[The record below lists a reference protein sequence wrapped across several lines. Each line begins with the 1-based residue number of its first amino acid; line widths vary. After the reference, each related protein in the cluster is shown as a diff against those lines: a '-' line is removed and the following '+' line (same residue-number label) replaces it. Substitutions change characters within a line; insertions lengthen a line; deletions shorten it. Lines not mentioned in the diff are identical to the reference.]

1 MAFTDHSDLFGSV
14 HEDGLNLVLR
24 HLMRQRPSLFN
35 YATPEFAINPH
46 LFCTPI
52 EADQRVLDA
61 GNPVFTEME
70 PLPVFGAPFDLG
82 VNFCLQVTKLAI
94 DFHSGQSITLPEE
107 LAPLGEQRFALTAQA
122 LGGLDCPSN
131 EFIDQMLPAIEQRL
145 LEQQKLAVG
154 EVKDEESHTGFGGSS
169 VEPSRIT
176 PAAPLATRDV
186 KPLRGVIRVPPR
198 DVLVFPTRRLECFG
212 LGLFI
217 VGFFE
222 WGPVAGSQQAF
233 LKTRLAGV
241 EIVDLQPVLLENQ
254 IECYLSTVLRLGVL
268 PRLML
273 PLEKMVLDITATLAE
288 QGLALGKQVTLG
300 PSSVPG
306 DVPHNPAVEGDQLKA
321 YAKLTIS

>member
-1 MAFTDHSDLFGSV
+1 MAFTEHSDLFGSV

-35 YATPEFAINPH
+35 YATPEFAVNPH
-46 LFCTPI
+46 LLCMPI
-52 EADQRVLDA
+52 EADQRVLAA
-61 GNPVFTEME
+61 GNPVFTELE
-70 PLPVFGAPFDLG
+70 PLPIFGAPFDLG
-82 VNFCLQVTKLAI
+82 VNFCLQVTKVAI
-94 DFHSGQSITLPEE
+94 DFHSGQAISLPEE

-122 LGGLDCPSN
+122 LGGIDCPSN
-131 EFIDQMLPAIEQRL
+131 DYIDEMLPVIEQRL

-154 EVKDEESHTGFGGSS
+154 RVKDDEAHGRFGGSTLTA
-169 VEPSRIT
+169 PRAAQ
-176 PAAPLATRDV
+176 PAVLATRDL
-186 KPLRGVIRVPPR
+186 KPIRGAVRVPPR
-198 DVLVFPTRRLECFG
+198 DIVVFPTRRLECFG

-217 VGFFE
+217 EGFFE
-222 WGPVAGSQQAF
+222 WGPVTGSQQAW

-254 IECYLSTVLRLGVL
+254 IECYLSTVLKLGVL
-268 PRLML
+268 PRLMV

-288 QGLALGKQVTLG
+288 RGLALGKQVTLG

-321 YAKLTIS
+321 FAKLTIT

>member
-52 EADQRVLDA
+52 AADQRVVAA
-61 GNPVFTEME
+61 GNPLFTEME

-94 DFHSGQSITLPEE
+94 DFHSGQSITLSAE

-122 LGGLDCPSN
+122 LGGLDCPSS

-154 EVKDEESHTGFGGSS
+154 EVRED
-169 VEPSRIT
+169 
-176 PAAPLATRDV
+176 
-186 KPLRGVIRVPPR
+186 KPRRGVIRVPPR
-198 DVLVFPTRRLECFG
+198 DVVVFPTRRLECFG

-222 WGPVAGSQQAF
+222 WGPVAGSQLAW

-268 PRLML
+268 PRLMV
-273 PLEKMVLDITATLAE
+273 PLEKMVLDVTATLAE

-306 DVPHNPAVEGDQLKA
+306 DVPHNPDVEGDQLKA
-321 YAKLTIS
+321 FAKLTII